1 MICAW
6 IRKKGE
12 LFFETYRKNRYS
24 EMMII
29 DSHNHIGVDIHG
41 IIQEPRS
48 LLKKMAKSGVDKCVV
63 FPFNEIRPGRAFSTA
78 NDYIAKVVKSHPNRF
93 IGFARTDPTSPSAA
107 DEVYRAIK
115 KLGLKGLK
123 LHPRSQEFHP
133 SDDVVIPV
141 LEMCVSLNVPILFH
155 SGYAYRTL
163 PPAIGEMAD
172 RFPELPVIMG
182 HMGCSDIGTPGGID
196 DAIRIAARGE
206 NLYLETSRIMIPS
219 YIAKAVRTVGEEKV
233 IFGSDTP
240 YGRQEDEIE
249 VILKSE
255 LDSFSLQRVF
265 RENITSLLNLK

>member
-1 MICAW
+1 VITAR
-6 IRKKGE
+6 IHNKGE
-12 LFFETYRKNRYS
+12 LFLRHNRKNRHS
-24 EMMII
+24 DMLII
-29 DSHNHIGVDIHG
+29 DSHNHIGMDIHG
-41 IIQEPRS
+41 VIQEPRS
-48 LLKKMAKSGVDKCVV
+48 LLKKMVNSGVNKCVI
-63 FPFNEIRPGRAFSTA
+63 FPFNEIRPGRAFAAA
-78 NDYIAKVVKSHPNRF
+78 NDYIAKVVKSHPERF
-93 IGFARTDPTSPSAA
+93 IGFARTDPTHPSAA

-133 SDDVVIPV
+133 SDDEIIPV
-141 LEMCVSLNVPILFH
+141 LEMCVNLKVPILFH

-182 HMGCSDIGTPGGID
+182 HMGCSDVGTPVGID
-196 DAIRIAARGE
+196 DAIRIAGKAE
-206 NLYLETSRIMIPS
+206 NLYLETSRMMISS
-219 YIAKAVRTVGEEKV
+219 YIAKAVRLVGEDKV

-255 LDSFSLQRVF
+255 LDSFSLTRIF
-265 RENITSLLNLK
+265 SENIRGLLNLK